1 MQGRGMAKELLRS
14 LERYAVNNGIPTLSC
29 RVRLSVPRN
38 IQLYQSLGYEIYD
51 EEVIHKPNEIQVK
64 VVLMKKILS
73 TSAGISM
80 IN

>member
-1 MQGRGMAKELLRS
+1 MAKELLRS

>member
-1 MQGRGMAKELLRS
+1 MQ
-14 LERYAVNNGIPTLSC
+14 GIPTLSC
-29 RVRLSVPRN
+29 TVRLSVPRN

-64 VVLMKKILS
+64 VVLMKKMLS

>member
-1 MQGRGMAKELLRS
+1 MAKELLRS

-64 VVLMKKILS
+64 VVLMKKIPS

>member
-1 MQGRGMAKELLRS
+1 MAKELLRS

-64 VVLMKKILS
+64 VVLMKKMLS